1 MNPDLKL
8 PYDDID
14 LQHVMMGH
22 HWYVSGYMMSLLDP
36 ASEQTRPLFTDA
48 EPAQTMF
55 RVVVKADVT
64 RPMIEHLLISF
75 KSALR
80 DMDEFGHGFKDM
92 HRTKGPQGACR
103 RARML
108 ICAGSWGSDQSNFAS
123 IYGRCSQIPTP
134 LKFMLLQRCV
144 LVLGMVEDA

>member
-1 MNPDLKL
+1 MANAKYLRDGWKAMELNGKPRIKWLDAGDTSCLPVVACCLNPDLKL

-36 ASEQTRPLFTDA
+36 VSEQTRPLSTAA
-48 EPAQTMF
+48 EPAQMRF
-55 RVVVKADVT
+55 RVVVKTDVT
-64 RPMIEHLLISF
+64 RPLIEHLLISF

-92 HRTKGPQGACR
+92 HRTKGPQEHAKGHAC
-103 RARML
+103 
-108 ICAGSWGSDQSNFAS
+108 
-123 IYGRCSQIPTP
+123 
-134 LKFMLLQRCV
+134 
-144 LVLGMVEDA
+144 